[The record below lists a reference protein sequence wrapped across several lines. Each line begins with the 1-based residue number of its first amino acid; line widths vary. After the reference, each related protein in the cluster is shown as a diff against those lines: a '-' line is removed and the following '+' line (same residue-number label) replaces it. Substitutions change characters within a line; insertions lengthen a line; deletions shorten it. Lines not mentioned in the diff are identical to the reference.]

1 MKSFWGRRW
10 SERLAVLFVFLLFG
24 LPPIAGLLFALAAG
38 VGALWDL
45 RSNYVA
51 RSSAEKSL
59 AAAERT
65 RLHRPAEFQAFS
77 AADAGAFLVNLATG
91 RGEEEQFQVAERSAA
106 GLRVEQPRR
115 IGAGRSE
122 DVVGVGVRDVEGDF
136 EMKTCLD
143 LKASALK
150 AKNTSL
156 YWAGMI
162 DWEARYQV
170 VLRFEPGPSEL
181 RCGDGLRVLK
191 VPPQAGSFCVWLE
204 RRQTDFALSAAVGV
218 EGARERLCALSGPR
232 TRPARQVEVGVTLGR
247 PPGSPVAK
255 EFLTPARDVYV
266 LAPFSVTCLDP
277 AGCRARAD

>member
-1 MKSFWGRRW
+1 MRMNRSKGPGRTWRDWGEALVYVVVFGWPLYLPVGWVSWDAATQAWQRR
-10 SERLAVLFVFLLFG
+10 
-24 LPPIAGLLFALAAG
+24 AL
-38 VGALWDL
+38 
-45 RSNYVA
+45 
-51 RSSAEKSL
+51 EKSL

-65 RLHRPAEFQAFS
+65 RLHPPAAFS
-77 AADAGAFLVNLATG
+77 RFDAADAGAFLVNLATG

-122 DVVGVGVRDVEGDF
+122 DVVGAGVRDISGDF
-136 EMKTCLD
+136 ELKTCLD
-143 LKASALK
+143 LKASVLK
-150 AKNTSL
+150 ARNTTL

-170 VLRFEPGPSEL
+170 ALRFEPGPSEL
-181 RCGDGLRVLK
+181 RCADGSRVLK
-191 VPPQAGSFCVWLE
+191 VPPQAGSFCVWLA

-232 TRPARQVEVGVTLGR
+232 TRPVRQVEVGVTLGR
-247 PPGSPVAK
+247 PPGSAVEK
-255 EFLTPARDVYV
+255 EYRTPARDVYV

-277 AGCRARAD
+277 GGCRARAD